1 MNRQR
6 PPFIVPKTVVIGGAN
21 TKNIN
26 LPVSSSYR
34 KPPFEN
40 QHHSSPYHTLL
51 AYKHIYSDSDKDSLK
66 RHTQQRSYSDYNQD
80 LSPAYN
86 QRTLSSNPEVAGNN
100 RFIVNRKRGQYDRR
114 YKTVFYQPFR
124 VKGDKA
130 VASAEIDSVTG
141 QFDAAFH
148 AEFINWDLAS
158 THIIGKLAR
167 FRIVGR
173 NTVTGTDPKF
183 PSSPGIIELILS
195 SLSPSRPSTTP

>member
-1 MNRQR
+1 MESEYESTTTALHRSKDR
-6 PPFIVPKTVVIGGAN
+6 RYWRREHEKH
-21 TKNIN
+21 N

-86 QRTLSSNPEVAGNN
+86 QELYRATPKVAGNN

-114 YKTVFYQPFR
+114 YKIGFLSTVQGKRRQGRCFR
-124 VKGDKA
+124 
-130 VASAEIDSVTG
+130 
-141 QFDAAFH
+141 
-148 AEFINWDLAS
+148 
-158 THIIGKLAR
+158 
-167 FRIVGR
+167 
-173 NTVTGTDPKF
+173 
-183 PSSPGIIELILS
+183 
-195 SLSPSRPSTTP
+195 

>member
-1 MNRQR
+1 MELLLPLLLLLLFDQVLFQLTLHMQIIPDHIKDATYNQQIQHIGIPGLPEWSPNMNRQR

-21 TKNIN
+21 TKKHN

-86 QRTLSSNPEVAGNN
+86 QELYRATPKG
-100 RFIVNRKRGQYDRR
+100 RR
-114 YKTVFYQPFR
+114 EQP
-124 VKGDKA
+124 VYC
-130 VASAEIDSVTG
+130 
-141 QFDAAFH
+141 
-148 AEFINWDLAS
+148 
-158 THIIGKLAR
+158 
-167 FRIVGR
+167 
-173 NTVTGTDPKF
+173 
-183 PSSPGIIELILS
+183 
-195 SLSPSRPSTTP
+195 